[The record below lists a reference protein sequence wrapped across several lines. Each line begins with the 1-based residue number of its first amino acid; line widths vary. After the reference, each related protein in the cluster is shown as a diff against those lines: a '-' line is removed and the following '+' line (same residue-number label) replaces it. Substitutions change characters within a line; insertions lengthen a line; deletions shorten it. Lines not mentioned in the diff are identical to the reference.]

1 MAQAEGRGRGVS
13 RGCGRGAG
21 AGRGRGPGR
30 GRGAGRGQWLR
41 KRAGDV
47 AQAEGVA
54 RAEEGV
60 CGGLRVVQQG

>member
-1 MAQAEGRGRGVS
+1 MAEGH
-13 RGCGRGAG
+13 G

-30 GRGAGRGQWLR
+30 GQWLR
-41 KRAGDV
+41 KRAGGV